1 MSIEFKEFDKIAR
14 LRRNVMVTEK
24 IDGTNAAVRWD
35 ALQPED
41 YDVNEGW
48 MIGKRDPNILHI
60 GDLIDQHG
68 TNLGTHCLRAQS
80 RSRFIVPGT
89 DNYGFA
95 KWVSENIDDL
105 KTLGPGTHY
114 GEWWGAGIQRRYDQQ
129 EKHFSLFNAHRWG
142 ADKQIPPTCCRVVP
156 ILSMKTIDIAVQES
170 LAQLREQGSAAA
182 PGFMKPEGVVVW
194 HTQSKTYYKV
204 TLEKDEMSKGEAAAR
219 A

>member
-1 MSIEFKEFDKIAR
+1 MTAEFKEFDKIAR

-24 IDGTNAAVRWD
+24 IDGTNACVRWE
-35 ALQPED
+35 P
-41 YDVNEGW
+41 YDGNPL
-48 MIGKRDPNILHI
+48 DPNVITCRAMR
-60 GDLIDQHG
+60 DQHG
-68 TNLGTHCLRAQS
+68 VGLGDYALYAQS
-80 RSRFIVPGT
+80 RSRLIVPGA

-95 KWVSENIDDL
+95 NWVNDNADDL
-105 KTLGPGTHY
+105 LTLGPGSHY

-156 ILSMKTIDIAVQES
+156 ILSMKTMNIAVQES

-204 TLEKDEMSKGEAAAR
+204 TLEKDEMSKGEAAR
-219 A
+219 L